1 MRSKPL
7 VLAFVFTFAAT
18 LPLLLAACSTNT
30 TDDDTGAPSP
40 STAPTSPL
48 PPRILDTTAS
58 RDAVGTTVRF
68 TAGDTSIHV
77 TMADN
82 PAAQDFLSMLP
93 LTLEFEDFAGNEKI
107 SYLPRE
113 LDHEETEGS
122 ILNQGDFLYYI
133 PWGNVGFWY
142 PNPAPTPTTPSYS
155 AATQPAS
162 TTSNTS
168 KDATSPWKPSRERP
182 GDPSPRS
189 HVRQAQ
195 RDASG

>member
-7 VLAFVFTFAAT
+7 AFAFAFAAT

-30 TDDDTGAPSP
+30 TDDGGGAPSP
-40 STAPTSPL
+40 WTRPIAPSTPGA
-48 PPRILDTTAS
+48 LDTTAS
-58 RDAVGTTVRF
+58 HDAVGPTVRF

-82 PAAQDFLSMLP
+82 PAARDFQSMLP

-113 LDHEETEGS
+113 LDHEGTEGS
-122 ILNQGDFLYYI
+122 ILSRGDFLYYI

-142 PNPAPTPTTPSYS
+142 
-155 AATQPAS
+155 AS
-162 TTSNTS
+162 
-168 KDATSPWKPSRERP
+168 
-182 GDPSPRS
+182 DPSTHAEDS
-189 HVRQAQ
+189 LVLGSFEASLDELEYLEG
-195 RDASG
+195 RDVIVEALP

>member
-1 MRSKPL
+1 M
-7 VLAFVFTFAAT
+7 T
-18 LPLLLAACSTNT
+18 
-30 TDDDTGAPSP
+30 
-40 STAPTSPL
+40 
-48 PPRILDTTAS
+48 PRILDTTAS
-58 RDAVGTTVRF
+58 HDAVRTTVRF

-142 PNPAPTPTTPSYS
+142 TTDPGTHAADSVVLGSY
-155 AATQPAS
+155 AASLDDLQYL
-162 TTSNTS
+162 
-168 KDATSPWKPSRERP
+168 E
-182 GDPSPRS
+182 G
-189 HVRQAQ
+189 
-195 RDASG
+195 RDVTVEALP

>member
-7 VLAFVFTFAAT
+7 ASAFVFTFAAT

-142 PNPAPTPTTPSYS
+142 TT
-155 AATQPAS
+155 
-162 TTSNTS
+162 
-168 KDATSPWKPSRERP
+168 
-182 GDPSPRS
+182 DPSTHAADS
-189 HVRQAQ
+189 VVLGSYAASLDDLQYLEG
-195 RDASG
+195 RDVTVEALP